1 MCPIFQILESSEEG
15 DEKAITAMGLLN
27 TMETILTVM
36 EDKEDVHAQLEPVI
50 LQVTSRFE
58 F

>member
-1 MCPIFQILESSEEG
+1 
-15 DEKAITAMGLLN
+15 MGLLN

-50 LQVTSRFE
+50 LQVNSHFE
-58 F
+58 LQ